1 MIICLAFESVL
12 KKAERYNIISEER
25 SEVFEKKRKIRFA
38 ETEKGCPRLADRGW
52 LDIPARACLRQQF
65 AVRRGGRT
73 CRRNSGVHY
82 RLGQPHVEVFAILIY
97 AANTIGVPGAMLSC
111 IIAGMLLLFVAT
123 IQFNKSFFKIPP
135 AALGAVTFIVAAV
148 LCIIQVNYYFGIGV
162 PAGSAFETLVA
173 YRSYGFHSNWRGVLY
188 GTITLVIMITYP
200 IKFKKLSR
208 KVPAPAV
215 ALVLTTVL
223 NLFLNPVAERTAIDE
238 VGSFASTPSFLLV
251 GDISIFDVT
260 PEKLL
265 PSFIY
270 AWALVVVLVADTLM
284 KENQLSVVRNSLA
297 FKGLRS
303 IICPVCDGMT
313 VGDESS
319 EGETR
324 MTGIFAAVIMIVL
337 DYCPSRDNACAD
349 CDSRRYNHLHCVE
362 ESPFQSYQNSV
373 QEQQKGVC
381 HIALRRNGRGGYLLG
396 YGRRYRYSLD
406 RRAHLLLRPPP
417 QGQKESRTP
426 REYARKVGII

>member
-1 MIICLAFESVL
+1 MRSLKKSGKYDLQKLKKDALGSLTAVGWIFPLALAFGSNSPFGAAAGLVG
-12 KKAERYNIISEER
+12 AIAACIIGSGSPNR
-25 SEVFEKKRKIRFA
+25 
-38 ETEKGCPRLADRGW
+38 
-52 LDIPARACLRQQF
+52 IP
-65 AVRRGGRT
+65 T
-73 CRRNSGVHY
+73 
-82 RLGQPHVEVFAILIY
+82 PHVEVFAILIY
-97 AANTIGVPGAMLSC
+97 AANTIG
-111 IIAGMLLLFVAT
+111 AGMLLLFVAT

-284 KENQLSVVRNSLA
+284 KENQLSVVRSSLA

-337 DYCPSRDNACAD
+337 SIIAHPVIMRVPTATLAVIIICTAWKKVRFKVIKTAFKSSKKVFAILLFAAMVVVGIFWDMVVVIDIVSIGALIYC
-349 CDSRRYNHLHCVE
+349 
-362 ESPFQSYQNSV
+362 F
-373 QEQQKGVC
+373 
-381 HIALRRNGRGGYLLG
+381 
-396 YGRRYRYSLD
+396 D
-406 RRAHLLLRPPP
+406 RR
-417 QGQKESRTP
+417 
-426 REYARKVGII
+426 RKVRKKAERLADMREKSE

>member
-1 MIICLAFESVL
+1 M
-12 KKAERYNIISEER
+12 
-25 SEVFEKKRKIRFA
+25 
-38 ETEKGCPRLADRGW
+38 
-52 LDIPARACLRQQF
+52 
-65 AVRRGGRT
+65 
-73 CRRNSGVHY
+73 
-82 RLGQPHVEVFAILIY
+82 
-97 AANTIGVPGAMLSC
+97 
-111 IIAGMLLLFVAT
+111 
-123 IQFNKSFFKIPP
+123 
-135 AALGAVTFIVAAV
+135 
-148 LCIIQVNYYFGIGV
+148 
-162 PAGSAFETLVA
+162 
-173 YRSYGFHSNWRGVLY
+173 
-188 GTITLVIMITYP
+188 
-200 IKFKKLSR
+200 
-208 KVPAPAV
+208 PAPAV

-324 MTGIFAAVIMIVL
+324 MTESCRSYHDCAL

-349 CDSRRYNHLHCVE
+349 CDSRRYNHLHRVE

-373 QEQQKGVC
+373 QEQQKVFAILLFAAMVVVGIFWDMVVV
-381 HIALRRNGRGGYLLG
+381 IDIVSIGALIYCFERR
-396 YGRRYRYSLD
+396 
-406 RRAHLLLRPPP
+406 
-417 QGQKESRTP
+417 
-426 REYARKVGII
+426 RKVRKKAERLADMREKSE

>member
-1 MIICLAFESVL
+1 MRFLKKSGKYDLQKLKKDALGSLTAVGWIFPLALAFGSNSPFGAAAGLVG
-12 KKAERYNIISEER
+12 AIAACIIGSGSPNR
-25 SEVFEKKRKIRFA
+25 
-38 ETEKGCPRLADRGW
+38 
-52 LDIPARACLRQQF
+52 IP
-65 AVRRGGRT
+65 T
-73 CRRNSGVHY
+73 
-82 RLGQPHVEVFAILIY
+82 PHVEVFAILIY

-223 NLFLNPVAERTAIDE
+223 NLILNPVAERTVIDE
-238 VGSFASTPSFLLV
+238 VGSFVSSPSFLLV

-270 AWALVVVLVADTLM
+270 AWR
-284 KENQLSVVRNSLA
+284 SWSSL
-297 FKGLRS
+297 LPIR
-303 IICPVCDGMT
+303 
-313 VGDESS
+313 
-319 EGETR
+319 
-324 MTGIFAAVIMIVL
+324 
-337 DYCPSRDNACAD
+337 
-349 CDSRRYNHLHCVE
+349 
-362 ESPFQSYQNSV
+362 
-373 QEQQKGVC
+373 
-381 HIALRRNGRGGYLLG
+381 
-396 YGRRYRYSLD
+396 
-406 RRAHLLLRPPP
+406 
-417 QGQKESRTP
+417 
-426 REYARKVGII
+426 

>member
-1 MIICLAFESVL
+1 MRSLKKSGKYDLQKLKKDALGSLTAVGWIFPLALAFGSNSPFGAAAGIVG
-12 KKAERYNIISEER
+12 AIAACIIGSGSPNR
-25 SEVFEKKRKIRFA
+25 
-38 ETEKGCPRLADRGW
+38 
-52 LDIPARACLRQQF
+52 IP
-65 AVRRGGRT
+65 T
-73 CRRNSGVHY
+73 
-82 RLGQPHVEVFAILIY
+82 PHVEVFAILIY

-223 NLFLNPVAERTAIDE
+223 NLFLNPVAERTVIDE

-284 KENQLSVVRNSLA
+284 KENQLSVVRSSLA

-324 MTGIFAAVIMIVL
+324 MIVLSILAHPVIMRVPTATLAVIIICTAWKKVRFKVIKTAFKSSKKVFAILLFAAMVVVGIFWDMVVVIDIVSIGAL
-337 DYCPSRDNACAD
+337 IYCFE
-349 CDSRRYNHLHCVE
+349 RR
-362 ESPFQSYQNSV
+362 
-373 QEQQKGVC
+373 
-381 HIALRRNGRGGYLLG
+381 
-396 YGRRYRYSLD
+396 
-406 RRAHLLLRPPP
+406 
-417 QGQKESRTP
+417 
-426 REYARKVGII
+426 RKVRKKAERLADMREKSE

>member
-1 MIICLAFESVL
+1 MRSLKKSGKYDLQKLKKDALGSLTAVGWIFPLALAFGSNSPFGAAAGLVG
-12 KKAERYNIISEER
+12 AIVACIIGSGSPNR
-25 SEVFEKKRKIRFA
+25 
-38 ETEKGCPRLADRGW
+38 
-52 LDIPARACLRQQF
+52 IP
-65 AVRRGGRT
+65 T
-73 CRRNSGVHY
+73 
-82 RLGQPHVEVFAILIY
+82 PHVEVFAILIY

-324 MTGIFAAVIMIVL
+324 MTGIFAAAIMIVL
-337 DYCPSRDNACAD
+337 SILAHPVIMRVPTATLAVIIICTAWKKVRFKVIKTAFKSSKKVFAILLFAAMVVVGIFWDMVVVIDIVSIGALIYC
-349 CDSRRYNHLHCVE
+349 
-362 ESPFQSYQNSV
+362 F
-373 QEQQKGVC
+373 
-381 HIALRRNGRGGYLLG
+381 
-396 YGRRYRYSLD
+396 D
-406 RRAHLLLRPPP
+406 RR
-417 QGQKESRTP
+417 
-426 REYARKVGII
+426 RKVRKKAERLADMREKSE

>member
-1 MIICLAFESVL
+1 MRSLKKSGKYDLQKLKKDALGSLTAVGWIFPLALAFGSNSPFGAAAGIVG
-12 KKAERYNIISEER
+12 AIAACIIGSGSPNR
-25 SEVFEKKRKIRFA
+25 
-38 ETEKGCPRLADRGW
+38 
-52 LDIPARACLRQQF
+52 IP
-65 AVRRGGRT
+65 T
-73 CRRNSGVHY
+73 
-82 RLGQPHVEVFAILIY
+82 PHVEVFAILIY

-111 IIAGMLLLFVAT
+111 IIAGMLLLF
-123 IQFNKSFFKIPP
+123 
-135 AALGAVTFIVAAV
+135 VAAV

-223 NLFLNPVAERTAIDE
+223 NLFLNPVAERTVIDE

-284 KENQLSVVRNSLA
+284 KENQLSVVRSSLA

-337 DYCPSRDNACAD
+337 SILAHPVIMRVPTATLAVIIICTAWKKVRFKVIKTAFKSSKKVFAILLFAAMVVVGIFWDMVVVIDIVSIGALIYCFE
-349 CDSRRYNHLHCVE
+349 RR
-362 ESPFQSYQNSV
+362 
-373 QEQQKGVC
+373 
-381 HIALRRNGRGGYLLG
+381 
-396 YGRRYRYSLD
+396 
-406 RRAHLLLRPPP
+406 
-417 QGQKESRTP
+417 
-426 REYARKVGII
+426 RKVRKKAERLADMREKSE

>member
-1 MIICLAFESVL
+1 MMNIWHDIAP
-12 KKAERYNIISEER
+12 ERIKSDDFVACIEISKGGKNKYEMD
-25 SEVFEKKRKIRFA
+25 K
-38 ETEKGCPRLADRGW
+38 ET
-52 LDIPARACLRQQF
+52 
-65 AVRRGGRT
+65 
-73 CRRNSGVHY
+73 
-82 RLGQPHVEVFAILIY
+82 
-97 AANTIGVPGAMLSC
+97 
-111 IIAGMLLLFVAT
+111 GMLKLDRVLYTSTHYPANYGF
-123 IQFNKSFFKIPP
+123 IPRTYADDNDP
-135 AALGAVTFIVAAV
+135 LDVLV

-337 DYCPSRDNACAD
+337 SIIAHPVIMRVPTATLAVIIICTAWKKVRFKVIKTAFKSSKKAFAILLFAAMVVVGIFWDMVVVIDIVSIGALIYC
-349 CDSRRYNHLHCVE
+349 
-362 ESPFQSYQNSV
+362 F
-373 QEQQKGVC
+373 
-381 HIALRRNGRGGYLLG
+381 
-396 YGRRYRYSLD
+396 D
-406 RRAHLLLRPPP
+406 RR
-417 QGQKESRTP
+417 
-426 REYARKVGII
+426 RKVRKKAERLADMREKSE

>member
-1 MIICLAFESVL
+1 MRLLKKNGKYDLQKLKKGALGSLTAVGWIFPLALAFGSNSPFGAAAGLVG
-12 KKAERYNIISEER
+12 AIIACIIGSGSR
-25 SEVFEKKRKIRFA
+25 NR
-38 ETEKGCPRLADRGW
+38 
-52 LDIPARACLRQQF
+52 IP
-65 AVRRGGRT
+65 T
-73 CRRNSGVHY
+73 
-82 RLGQPHVEVFAILIY
+82 PHVEVFAILIY
-97 AANTIGVPGAMLSC
+97 AANTIGVPGAMLSS

-148 LCIIQVNYYFGIGV
+148 LCITQVNYYFGIGV
-162 PAGSAFETLVA
+162 PSASAFETLAA
-173 YRSYGFHSNWRGVLY
+173 YRSFGFHSNWRGVLY

-223 NLFLNPVAERTAIDE
+223 NLILNPVAERTAIDE
-238 VGSFASTPSFLLV
+238 VGAFVSSPSFMLV

-270 AWALVVVLVADTLM
+270 AWALVVVLVSDTLLR
-284 KENQLSVVRNSLA
+284 ENRVSAVRSSLA
-297 FKGLRS
+297 FKGVRS
-303 IICPVCDGMT
+303 IICPMCDGMT

-324 MTGIFAAVIMIVL
+324 MTGIFAAVIMILFSVVAHPVIMRVPTATLAVIIICTAWKKVRFKAIKTAFKGNKRVL
-337 DYCPSRDNACAD
+337 AIIAFAAMVVLGIFFDMVVVIDVVSLSALVYC
-349 CDSRRYNHLHCVE
+349 
-362 ESPFQSYQNSV
+362 F
-373 QEQQKGVC
+373 
-381 HIALRRNGRGGYLLG
+381 
-396 YGRRYRYSLD
+396 D
-406 RRAHLLLRPPP
+406 RRR
-417 QGQKESRTP
+417 RV
-426 REYARKVGII
+426 RKKAERLSELHEKNI